1 MTFSSFRSV
10 ATVVF
15 VIFLFG
21 CTPAPNLTAV
31 SPSPSSALSPLPVP
45 TPAPLGT
52 TQTIRLKNL
61 TLAITPTAVKNHFVS
76 STTGLGSERYIAI
89 KFQID
94 SLGPGVWHPLDYGST
109 DNGGICLDLQVSAD
123 ISRPSCSASSQSPL
137 LLLTTGKSSCGP
149 RFGYDPLYWRQEPEI
164 SLQPFSPGESRVG
177 WLTWCIPGGFGANS
191 PAMRDGFILET
202 YGSIFGFWA
211 KWSIYPFQ

>member
-76 STTGLGSERYIAI
+76 STTGPGSERYIAI

-94 SLGPGVWHPLDYGST
+94 SLGPGV
-109 DNGGICLDLQVSAD
+109 
-123 ISRPSCSASSQSPL
+123 
-137 LLLTTGKSSCGP
+137 
-149 RFGYDPLYWRQEPEI
+149 
-164 SLQPFSPGESRVG
+164 
-177 WLTWCIPGGFGANS
+177 
-191 PAMRDGFILET
+191 
-202 YGSIFGFWA
+202 
-211 KWSIYPFQ
+211 